1 MGLVKI
7 LLGLMSIGSKSKKN
21 SMKGV
26 TRNQSG
32 DLLNCIFC
40 DVINKKAPGKI
51 EYENESISIFRTI
64 APYTK
69 NHFLC
74 CPKQHID
81 NVNSIEDYKIIE
93 ELVNEAIIFTKT
105 NNYHYS
111 NSDSNDDDDS
121 PLLCFH
127 IPPFNS
133 IDHVHL
139 HVLCEPKTLS
149 LFGKIKYCTG
159 TFYCKSA
166 EEVIQQIK
174 EKMMSEKNININ
186 TINQGKMENNK
197 SKL

>member
-1 MGLVKI
+1 MGIFQI
-7 LLGLMSIGSKSKKN
+7 LLGFMSIGNKN
-21 SMKGV
+21 SKNPMKGV
-26 TRNQSG
+26 TRNSSG
-32 DLLNCIFC
+32 DILNCIFC
-40 DVINKKAPGKI
+40 DVMNKKAPGKI
-51 EYENESISIFRTI
+51 EYENDSVSIFRTI

-74 CPKQHID
+74 CPKKHID

-93 ELVNEAIIFTKT
+93 ELVNVATIFTKES
-105 NNYHYS
+105 NYY
-111 NSDSNDDDDS
+111 NSDDS
-121 PLLCFH
+121 DADPPLLCFH

-139 HVLCEPKTLS
+139 HVLCEPKALS

-166 EEVIQQIK
+166 DEVIKEIK
-174 EKMMSEKNININ
+174 E
-186 TINQGKMENNK
+186 NNEGIK